1 MFPYAIIPNLERIG
15 IWLFLHLRLR
25 EIWVGAKDFRYW
37 ASLLRI
43 TYPHGNQY
51 RSVKRKSSSGMA
63 LHRRHH
69 FVLHKVLL
77 LRGPEDP

>member
-1 MFPYAIIPNLERIG
+1 MFPYKIIPNLERIS

-25 EIWVGAKDFRYW
+25 EIWLGAEGFRYR

-51 RSVKRKSSSGMA
+51 RSVKRKSSSRMA

-69 FVLHKVLL
+69 FVLHKALL
-77 LRGPEDP
+77 FLRS